1 VYDSVVRPVVDEVLQ
16 GYNCTVFAYGQTGTG
31 KTHHTRKRDLVYKE
45 KRPTNMS
52 SAQARR
58 PIHVKET

>member
-1 VYDSVVRPVVDEVLQ
+1 MYDSVVRPVVDEVLQ

-45 KRPTNMS
+45 KRPTNM
-52 SAQARR
+52 
-58 PIHVKET
+58 